1 MKRASQFKVSPAWKL
16 LLIDMNIDIEAVLVH
31 AKLPADLFDREK
43 ATLTP
48 LEYFQLWHGIELA
61 AGALDFPLLLADRLT
76 VEAFDAPLFASICS
90 ADLNT
95 ALARIQQYKP
105 LIGPLDL
112 TVKVGNQLTSLVI
125 DCYGCKSNLPKL
137 LELSELVFFTQLSRL
152 ATRAPV
158 NPLKVVLSELPVNLL
173 AYQAFFG
180 CKLFKGAQTEIQ
192 FSSED
197 ARRPFLTANAG
208 MWAYFENGLNK
219 NLAKLNTASTTVERV
234 RAVLVEL
241 LPAGYSSIEMVAEK
255 LAMSKRTL
263 QRKLTEE
270 SENYHAVLQSVRNDL
285 AEHYLRRSKLSLGEI
300 AFLLGYQEVN
310 SFIRAFTTWK
320 GVAPGRYRDV

>member
-1 MKRASQFKVSPAWKL
+1 M
-16 LLIDMNIDIEAVLVH
+16 LIDMNIDIEAVLVH
-31 AKLPADLFDREK
+31 AKLPADLFEREK

-48 LEYFQLWHGIELA
+48 LEYFQLWHGIEIA

-125 DCYGCKSNLPKL
+125 DCYGCKSNLPQL
-137 LELSELVFFTQLSRL
+137 LELTELVFFTQLSRL

-173 AYQAFFG
+173 AYQAFLAANYSKEHRLKYSFPA
-180 CKLFKGAQTEIQ
+180 KML
-192 FSSED
+192 D
-197 ARRPFLTANAG
+197 DPF
-208 MWAYFENGLNK
+208 
-219 NLAKLNTASTTVERV
+219 
-234 RAVLVEL
+234 
-241 LPAGYSSIEMVAEK
+241 
-255 LAMSKRTL
+255 
-263 QRKLTEE
+263 
-270 SENYHAVLQSVRNDL
+270 
-285 AEHYLRRSKLSLGEI
+285 
-300 AFLLGYQEVN
+300 
-310 SFIRAFTTWK
+310 
-320 GVAPGRYRDV
+320 